1 MGYKVLT
8 SAILVTHFA
17 FLAYVVFGGF
27 LTWRWPR
34 TVFAHLLAAGWGL
47 YVITAQMDCPLT
59 YAESWSRRQAGEA
72 GLRTGFIDQYIEGV
86 LYPERY
92 AGLMQVL
99 AVTTVVASYVGLAVI
114 TAGRRRR
121 RQASPR

>member
-1 MGYKVLT
+1 VGYKVLT

-34 TVFAHLLAAGWGL
+34 TVFAHLFAAGWGL
-47 YVITAQMDCPLT
+47 YVITAQMVCPLT
-59 YAESWSRRQAGEA
+59 YAENWSRLQAGEA
-72 GLRTGFIDQYIEGV
+72 GLSKGFIDQYIEGV

-92 AGLMQVL
+92 TGLMQGL
-99 AVTTVVASYVGLAVI
+99 AVTTVVASYVGLVVI